1 MRVLKWMV
9 ERVRGTAGA
18 EETPIGFI
26 PTLDA
31 LDTNGLQVPVQ
42 SLREA
47 LRVDAGEW
55 LDALQDLDEFY
66 GKFGARMPAPIV
78 ETLAETRRRFGA
90 DRRSAG
96 ART

>member
-1 MRVLKWMV
+1 
-9 ERVRGTAGA
+9 
-18 EETPIGFI
+18 
-26 PTLDA
+26 
-31 LDTNGLQVPVQ
+31 
-42 SLREA
+42 
-47 LRVDAGEW
+47 VDAGEW